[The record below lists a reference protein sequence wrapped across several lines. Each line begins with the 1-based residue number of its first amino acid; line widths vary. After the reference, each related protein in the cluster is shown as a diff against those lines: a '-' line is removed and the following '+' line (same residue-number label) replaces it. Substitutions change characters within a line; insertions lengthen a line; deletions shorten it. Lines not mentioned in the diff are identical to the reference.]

1 MELYLLALCML
12 SYSSAESSTWAFHF
26 TTVLRMKHVFD
37 VAFITFR
44 YKLYDV
50 LDQDLLEIYY
60 NFIRKNHPHSHAESP
75 VIIIKC

>member
-1 MELYLLALCML
+1 
-12 SYSSAESSTWAFHF
+12 
-26 TTVLRMKHVFD
+26 MKHVFD

-75 VIIIKC
+75 VIIIKCWELVGLQRKISER